1 MELIRLWGI
10 VFGRAIGAHPLRGAG
25 EAERPPPSACLG
37 DQAGE
42 VGADVVGGQEPEL
55 AGEVGD
61 LGGVEVVVDLDEV
74 AVARKAAETL
84 GLGGAQLE
92 GS

>member
-25 EAERPPPSACLG
+25 EAERPPPAACLG
-37 DQAGE
+37 GQAGE
-42 VGADVVGGQEPEL
+42 VGADVGGGQEPEL

-61 LGGVEVVVDLDEV
+61 LCGVEVVVELDEV
-74 AVARKAAETL
+74 AVARKASKRL
-84 GLGGAQLE
+84 FVG
-92 GS
+92 